1 MLVVLFNFSC
11 HLFFIM
17 FDAKGPMYVKDLDLK
32 SCEGGWFTYVLIF
45 SGRNLYLGQLSGDFT
60 LQMLL

>member
-1 MLVVLFNFSC
+1 
-11 HLFFIM
+11 M